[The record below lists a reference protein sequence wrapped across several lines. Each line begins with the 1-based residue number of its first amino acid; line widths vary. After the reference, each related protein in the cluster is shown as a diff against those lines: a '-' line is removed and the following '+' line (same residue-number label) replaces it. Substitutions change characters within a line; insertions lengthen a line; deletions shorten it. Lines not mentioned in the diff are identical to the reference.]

1 MNNCIFC
8 KIVAG
13 EIPSEKV
20 FESEEIIAFKDINPQ
35 APVHILV
42 IPKKHIDGADTLEK
56 EDAELAG
63 KLILAAARI
72 AGQFHLASGYRIVT
86 NIGKDG
92 GQTVRHLH
100 FHLLGGEKLKDSF

>member
-8 KIVAG
+8 KIIAG

-42 IPKKHIDGADTLEK
+42 IPKRHIDGADTLVK
-56 EDAELAG
+56 DDTELAG
-63 KLILAAARI
+63 CLILTVARI
-72 AGQFHLASGYRIVT
+72 AEQLHLSSGYRIVT

>member
-1 MNNCIFC
+1 MNDCIFC
-8 KIVAG
+8 KIIAG

-20 FESEEIIAFKDINPQ
+20 FESEEIVAFKDINPQ

-42 IPKKHIDGADTLEK
+42 IPKRHIDGADTLEK
-56 EDAELAG
+56 DDAELAG
-63 KLILAAARI
+63 RLILAVAAI
-72 AGQFHLASGYRIVT
+72 AEQFHLGGGYRIVT

-100 FHLLGGEKLKDSF
+100 FHLLGGEILKDSF